1 MPKDATKNVDR
12 YKVRGGDI
20 NEFEFHKNQEQFLA
34 TKGTKGTKKAASGS
48 KKGATAKKGAKKA
61 GRKAA
66 KK

>member
-34 TKGTKGTKKAASGS
+34 TKGTKGTKKAASSS
-48 KKGATAKKGAKKA
+48 KKGAAAKKA

>member
-34 TKGTKGTKKAASGS
+34 TTGTKKAAKGS
-48 KKGATAKKGAKKA
+48 KKGKAAKKA

-66 KK
+66 RK

>member
-34 TKGTKGTKKAASGS
+34 TKGTKATKKAKSG
-48 KKGATAKKGAKKA
+48 AAAKKA

-66 KK
+66 KN